1 MLEVVSKEV
10 MKNIPK
16 QVEKFYS
23 DRQIKPMRKAGK
35 QLLTSKNTINTDIYE
50 IPR

>member
-35 QLLTSKNTINTDIYE
+35 QLLTSKNTINADIYE
-50 IPR
+50 VPK